1 MGKILKKLHSETH
14 EVEVAN
20 MRIRSENEFLKMF
33 DFLSQILTR
42 DIICRIC
49 FLNHHCTLMI
59 ISIIDWLDTHQ
70 IKPTSN
76 YYNGHLDTK
85 NHENVM
91 NCTYYIV
98 FEQNYKNIPWWKSK
112 KERMKNK
119 TEEQTKV
126 NI

>member
-1 MGKILKKLHSETH
+1 MLDFWVKFSHGVCILEHFLQNIIEMLGKW
-14 EVEVAN
+14 
-20 MRIRSENEFLKMF
+20 
-33 DFLSQILTR
+33 
-42 DIICRIC
+42 
-49 FLNHHCTLMI
+49 CTLMI

-98 FEQNYKNIPWWKSK
+98 FEQNYKNIKWWKSK
-112 KERMKNK
+112 KERMENK

-126 NI
+126 NIWIEEHDVHFF